1 MSPHLCAFQRH
12 LWSLKIKGTKD
23 AKEKTDEATGKRE
36 VGVYVWRKQNK
47 GGGWSWWVQMPP
59 FCSALIPLEC
69 VPRHVIVILWEIW
82 KTVNLSM
89 VLGDHNSEFSS
100 FIQRFA
106 LFSRRTLHSLNS
118 GVNVRR

>member
-1 MSPHLCAFQRH
+1 MELVGTDAPLLLC
-12 LWSLKIKGTKD
+12 SD
-23 AKEKTDEATGKRE
+23 
-36 VGVYVWRKQNK
+36 
-47 GGGWSWWVQMPP
+47 S
-59 FCSALIPLEC
+59 SEC